1 MQSEKLQGLVESTIL
16 KVKYPGYNYALY
28 FLESEDIV
36 HRRIGYSL
44 LAPLFKNLP
53 KDLQEYICYMWQIE
67 TEKGKLNF
75 KFAKCCYDIFS
86 MEKKISGK

>member
-1 MQSEKLQGLVESTIL
+1 MQSEKLQVSVKSAIL
-16 KVKYPGYNYALY
+16 KEKYPGYNYALY
-28 FLESEDIV
+28 FLEADNII

-53 KDLQEYICYMWQIE
+53 NDLQEYICFMWQIE

-75 KFAKCCYDIFS
+75 KFVKCCNEIFS
-86 MEKKISGK
+86 MEMREE